1 MIQKYE
7 DFFKDKEVETK
18 LLDYQARLQIELK
31 KYTNAYVLVDIK
43 EDILSVEFYFSHNLD
58 YIFNEYS
65 ITSKIIS
72 GLKVEDLAK
81 SIIEKY
87 KRVINIRYFK
97 NSV

>member
-7 DFFKDKEVETK
+7 DFFKDKEVETM

-31 KYTNAYVLVDIK
+31 KYTHAYVLVDIK
-43 EDILSVEFYFSHNLD
+43 EDILSVEFYFAHNLD

-72 GLKVEDLAK
+72 GLDVIEFAK
-81 SIIEKY
+81 SIIDKY
-87 KRVINIRYFK
+87 KRIINIRYFK